1 MTDKVAQAIAEISAK
16 LDKIEA
22 MVAEL
27 TGQAVATEGDLAFIA
42 RDAEAQA
49 ESKPA
54 AQPKEEKISMDDFV
68 RVLENRLRDAA
79 IKHSDY
85 WYAATCPG
93 SVRLEAPARK
103 ARYEEEE
110 AKLNSWYAKGKEQFS
125 DRVAWQELLT
135 IAKELDEAD
144 RIEAGSIWAAVNA
157 ISA

>member
-16 LDKIEA
+16 LDRIEA

-27 TGQAVATEGDLAFIA
+27 TGKGAE
-42 RDAEAQA
+42 AEAQA

-68 RVLENRLRDAA
+68 RVLESRLRDAA
-79 IKHSDY
+79 RKHSD
-85 WYAATCPG
+85 WQYAATNPG

-110 AKLNSWYAKGKEQFS
+110 ARLTSWYAKGKEQFS
-125 DRVAWQELLT
+125 AFVAWQELLDIT
-135 IAKELDEAD
+135 GELIDD
-144 RIEAGSIWAAVNA
+144 GCIEAGSIWAVART

>member
-27 TGQAVATEGDLAFIA
+27 TGKG
-42 RDAEAQA
+42 AEAQA
-49 ESKPA
+49 VVAENKPA
-54 AQPKEEKISMDDFV
+54 AQPKEEKISMDDFL
-68 RVLENRLRDAA
+68 RALENRLCDAA
-79 IKHSDY
+79 RKHAD
-85 WYAATCPG
+85 WQYAATNPG
-93 SVRLEAPARK
+93 AVRLEAPARK

-125 DRVAWQELLT
+125 ACVVWKELLNIT
-135 IAKELDEAD
+135 GELIDD
-144 RIEAGSIWAAVNA
+144 GCIEAGSIWAVARA

>member
-27 TGQAVATEGDLAFIA
+27 AGKG
-42 RDAEAQA
+42 AEAQA

-54 AQPKEEKISMDDFV
+54 AQPKEEKISMNDFV
-68 RVLENRLRDAA
+68 RVLESRLRDAA
-79 IKHSDY
+79 RKHSD
-85 WYAATCPG
+85 WQYAATCTG

-110 AKLNSWYAKGKEQFS
+110 AKLNGWYAKGKEQFS
-125 DRVAWQELLT
+125 AYVAWQELLD
-135 IAKELDEAD
+135 IAGELIDD
-144 RIEAGSIWAAVNA
+144 GCIEAGSVWAVARA